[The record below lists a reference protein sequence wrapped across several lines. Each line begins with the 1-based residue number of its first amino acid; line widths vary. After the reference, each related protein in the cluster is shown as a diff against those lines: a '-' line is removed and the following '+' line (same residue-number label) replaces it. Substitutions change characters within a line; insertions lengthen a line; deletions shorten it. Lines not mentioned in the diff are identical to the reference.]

1 MELNTFPQTCTFHW
15 IHFWN
20 EFIQICCS
28 EPIYRSIDILLSK
41 QNNWSTHTSP
51 RNSLSSSW
59 TLGWSQTV
67 ISNMRSLKSLRW
79 MWEYRNVWFHFGSA
93 LFFTVFV
100 LLLLLSLEECSMF
113 KRVCTKLLYKFLPK
127 ISREKA
133 TKSLQIPFPPA
144 YYSIFLHGMHFINSA
159 LPKMENATQVLQYKA
174 SVLINISW
182 KKKKQKQKT
191 FQILKKIKNNNVFL
205 MPPIYTTI
213 KKFKSLMLIMTFV
226 F

>member
-28 EPIYRSIDILLSK
+28 EPIYRYIDILLSK

-113 KRVCTKLLYKFLPK
+113 KRVCTLCK
-127 ISREKA
+127 
-133 TKSLQIPFPPA
+133 TSLQISPKNQQRKSNKKSA
-144 YYSIFLHGMHFINSA
+144 DSISTCLLFNLFTWNAFYKLSITQNGKCNSGLA
-159 LPKMENATQVLQYKA
+159 VQ
-174 SVLINISW
+174 S
-182 KKKKQKQKT
+182 
-191 FQILKKIKNNNVFL
+191 
-205 MPPIYTTI
+205 
-213 KKFKSLMLIMTFV
+213 
-226 F
+226 